1 MSAVGELRWHH
12 ETPPSSAKRS
22 GVSGPSVEV
31 TTVSPASLSPTPVS
45 SASPSAA
52 SRVWTSDLAR
62 HAGEQITVSGWLH
75 HRRSLKAVC
84 FLIVRDASG
93 LAQVVV
99 DDLETRAVVESLPHE
114 SVVTITGRAV
124 ASAQAPGGI
133 EIHRPAVTVVSAA
146 LDDPPVELFRPE
158 LGVQLPTM
166 LDAAAVSLRHPRR
179 AAVQR
184 LSAAAVEG
192 FRSALRAEHFVE
204 IATPKIIGTT
214 PEGGANVFELDYF
227 GKPAYLAQSPQL
239 YKQMMIGAL
248 ERVFETAPAFRA
260 EPHATSR
267 HLSQFVSLDA
277 EMAFVEDHRTVM
289 SMTTVAVSGMVAA
302 ARAVELERT
311 YPDLAIPDVPDVIPD
326 IHFADALD
334 LISEATGEDVRGE
347 PDLAP
352 AHERW
357 LGDWARREFGSDWL
371 YVTGYPMAKRPFY
384 THPDRA
390 RPQWSN
396 SFDLLFRGLEIVTG
410 GQRLHRYDDYLTAL
424 AARGIDSAGF
434 DGYLLAFRHGMPPHG
449 GFALGLERFVAQVAG
464 IANVRE
470 TTLFPRD
477 MQRLTP

>member
-1 MSAVGELRWHH
+1 VGCLIF
-12 ETPPSSAKRS
+12 
-22 GVSGPSVEV
+22 VVEM
-31 TTVSPASLSPTPVS
+31 TTVSPAPVSPRPVS
-45 SASPSAA
+45 SASSPVTG
-52 SRVWTSDLAR
+52 RIWTSDLAAHTGR
-62 HAGEQITVSGWLH
+62 QVTISGWLH
-75 HRRSLKAVC
+75 HRRSLKSVC
-84 FLIVRDASG
+84 FLILRDASG

-99 DDLETRAVVESLPHE
+99 DDPSVRALAESLTHE
-114 SVVTITGRAV
+114 SVITITGELV
-124 ASAQAPGGI
+124 VSPQAPGGI
-133 EIHRPAVTVVSAA
+133 EIQHPTVTVVSAA
-146 LDDPPVELFRPE
+146 LDEPPVELFRPE

-179 AAVQR
+179 AAIQR
-184 LSAAAVEG
+184 LSAAAAEG
-192 FRSALRAEHFVE
+192 FRSALRAERFVE

-239 YKQMMIGAL
+239 YKQMMVGAL

-277 EMAFVEDHRTVM
+277 EMAFIDDHRTVM
-289 SMTTVAVSGMVAA
+289 AMTTTAISGMTAA
-302 ARAVELERT
+302 ARALELERT
-311 YPDLAIPDVPDVIPD
+311 YPDLLVPDVPEVIPD
-326 IHFADALD
+326 IHFSEALG
-334 LISEATGEDVRGE
+334 LIGEATGEDLSAE

-357 LGDWARREFGSDWL
+357 LGEWARREFGSEWL

-384 THPDRA
+384 THPDPA

-410 GQRLHRYDDYLTAL
+410 GQRLHRYEDYLAAL
-424 AARGIDSAGF
+424 ASRGIAPEGF
-434 DGYLLAFRHGMPPHG
+434 EGYLMAFKHGMPAHG

-470 TTLFPRD
+470 STLFPRD

>member
-1 MSAVGELRWHH
+1 M
-12 ETPPSSAKRS
+12 
-22 GVSGPSVEV
+22 
-31 TTVSPASLSPTPVS
+31 SPASFSHPPLS
-45 SASPSAA
+45 SASSPAPV
-52 SRVWTSDLAR
+52 RVWTSDLPDQ
-62 HAGEQITVSGWLH
+62 AGQAVTISGWLH
-75 HRRSLKAVC
+75 HRRSLKSVC
-84 FLIVRDASG
+84 FLIIRDASG

-99 DDLETRAVVESLPHE
+99 DTPGTRTMVEALPHE
-114 SVVTITGRAV
+114 SVLSITGQAI

-133 EIHRPAVTVVSAA
+133 EIHTPIVTVVSAA
-146 LDDPPVELFRPE
+146 LDEPPVDLYRPE

-179 AAVQR
+179 AATQR

-192 FRSALRAEHFVE
+192 FRAALRAERFVE

-239 YKQMMIGAL
+239 YKQIMVGAL

-277 EMAFVEDHRTVM
+277 EMGFIQDHRTVM
-289 SMTTVAVSGMVAA
+289 AMTTVAISGMIAA
-302 ARAVELERT
+302 ARELHLERT
-311 YPDLAIPDVPDVIPD
+311 CPDLTIPDVPDVIPD
-326 IHFADALD
+326 IHFTDALD
-334 LISEATGEDVRGE
+334 LVGSATGEDLSAE

-357 LGDWARREFGSDWL
+357 LGEWARREFGSEWL

-384 THPDRA
+384 THPDPA
-390 RPQWSN
+390 RPEWSN

-410 GQRLHRYDDYLTAL
+410 GQRLHRYEDYLTTL
-424 AARGIDSAGF
+424 AARGISTEEF

-449 GFALGLERFVAQVAG
+449 GFALGLERFVAQVVG
-464 IANVRE
+464 ITNVRE

>member
-1 MSAVGELRWHH
+1 VGCL
-12 ETPPSSAKRS
+12 
-22 GVSGPSVEV
+22 VFLVEV
-31 TTVSPASLSPTPVS
+31 TTVSPTPVSPRPVS
-45 SASPSAA
+45 SASTPVTG
-52 SRVWTSDLAR
+52 RVWSSDLAD
-62 HAGEQITVSGWLH
+62 HAGQQVTISGWLH
-75 HRRSLKAVC
+75 HRRSLKSVC
-84 FLIVRDASG
+84 FLILRDASG
-93 LAQVVV
+93 LAQIVV
-99 DDLETRAVVESLPHE
+99 DDPQTRALAEALPHE
-114 SVVTITGRAV
+114 SVVSITGDVV
-124 ASAQAPGGI
+124 ASPQAPGGI
-133 EIHRPAVTVVSAA
+133 EIHRPTVTVVSAA
-146 LDDPPVELFRPE
+146 LDEPPLELFRPE

-179 AAVQR
+179 AAIQR
-184 LSAAAVEG
+184 LSAAAAEG
-192 FRSALRAEHFVE
+192 FRSALRAERFVE

-239 YKQMMIGAL
+239 YKQMMVGAL

-277 EMAFVEDHRTVM
+277 EMAFIDDHRTVM
-289 SMTTVAVSGMVAA
+289 AMTTTAISGMIAA
-302 ARAVELERT
+302 TRTLDLARSYA
-311 YPDLAIPDVPDVIPD
+311 DLAIPDVPEVIPD
-326 IHFADALD
+326 IHFSDALD
-334 LISEATGEDVRGE
+334 LVGEATSEDLSGE

-357 LGDWARREFGSDWL
+357 LGEWARREFGSDWL

-384 THPDRA
+384 THPDPA
-390 RPQWSN
+390 CPQWSN

-410 GQRLHRYDDYLTAL
+410 GQRLHRYEDYLAAL
-424 AARGIDSAGF
+424 ASRDIAPEGF
-434 DGYLLAFRHGMPPHG
+434 EGYLMAFKHGMPPHG
-449 GFALGLERFVAQVAG
+449 GFALGLERFVAQIAG

>member
-1 MSAVGELRWHH
+1 
-12 ETPPSSAKRS
+12 
-22 GVSGPSVEV
+22 VSRLSV
-31 TTVSPASLSPTPVS
+31 SPTPVS
-45 SASPSAA
+45 PAA
-52 SRVWTSDLAR
+52 PRMPDRTWTADLAN
-62 HAGEQITVSGWLH
+62 HAGETVTIHGWLH
-75 HRRSLKAVC
+75 HRRALKSVL
-84 FLIVRDASG
+84 FLILRDASG

-99 DDLETRAVVESLPHE
+99 DDADTRSQVAALPHE
-114 SVVTITGRAV
+114 SVVSVTGEAV
-124 ASAQAPGGI
+124 ASPQAPGGV
-133 EIHRPAVTVVSAA
+133 EIHNPVVTVVSAA
-146 LDDPPVELFRPE
+146 LEEPPFDLYRPE
-158 LGVQLPTM
+158 LNAQLPTM
-166 LDAAAVSLRHPRR
+166 LDTAAVSLRHPRR
-179 AAVQR
+179 VAIQR

-192 FRSALRAEHFVE
+192 FRSALRAERFVE
-204 IATPKIIGTT
+204 ITTPKIIGTT

-227 GKPAYLAQSPQL
+227 GTRAYLAQSPQL
-239 YKQMMIGAL
+239 YKQLMVGAL

-267 HLSQFVSLDA
+267 HLSQFTSLDA

-289 SMTTVAVSGMVAA
+289 AMTSKAIAGMIDAA
-302 ARAVELERT
+302 QSLDLGRA
-311 YPDLAIPDVPDVIPD
+311 YPDLVIPEVPAVIPD
-326 IHFADALD
+326 IHFSDALE
-334 LISEATGEDVRGE
+334 LISEATGDDVREE

-357 LGDWARREFGSDWL
+357 LGEWARREFGSDWL

-384 THPDRA
+384 THPDPA

-410 GQRLHRYDDYLTAL
+410 GQRLHRHEDYLAAL
-424 AARGIDSAGF
+424 AARGVPAEGF
-434 DGYLLAFRHGMPPHG
+434 AGYLLAFRHGMPPHG